1 MNRNKPNYFVKNKPN
16 YENIESAKYCPNVIF
31 RFGHVLEVKNSH
43 ICRKAKL
50 DNKINEPKQ

>member
-1 MNRNKPNYFVKNKPN
+1 MNRSKPNYFVKNKPN
-16 YENIESAKYCPNVIF
+16 YENIESAKYCPVIF

-50 DNKINEPKQ
+50 ALR

>member
-31 RFGHVLEVKNSH
+31 RFGDVLEVKNSH

-50 DNKINEPKQ
+50 ALR